1 MPKEDRSLN
10 PALTEYIL
18 YLLKEPRTR
27 SDAGQEARRLS
38 IRLDWAEEYWRTMR
52 K

>member
-1 MPKEDRSLN
+1 MIHAP
-10 PALTEYIL
+10 LTEYIL

-27 SDAGQEARRLS
+27 SDAGQEARRLGV
-38 IRLDWAEEYWRTMR
+38 RLDWAEEYWRTMR